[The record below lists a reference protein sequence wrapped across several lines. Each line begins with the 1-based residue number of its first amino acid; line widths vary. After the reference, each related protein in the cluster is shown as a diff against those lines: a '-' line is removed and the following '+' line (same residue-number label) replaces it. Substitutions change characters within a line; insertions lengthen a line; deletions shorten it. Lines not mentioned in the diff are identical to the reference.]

1 MKPPAGVATA
11 DEDIR
16 PPPEQRKNF
25 KLLRFRRFL
34 GLFMQT
40 LALILHPKGAM
51 DTKKEGKT
59 LVSQEAQEPGNQD
72 WDRRRFLGRSSVAVV
87 GAALAARMEAQQR
100 DVSPD
105 ILKIEKAQ
113 QDKSATDAGPEHQLL
128 KESNPNTF
136 LPPATDHGEVQTFW
150 NSFST
155 AHRRIQEGGWS
166 RQVTVKDFPIS
177 KDIAGVN
184 MRLTAG
190 GIRELHWHNAAE
202 WALMLSGNARITAID
217 NDGRSAV
224 RDVGKNDLWFFP
236 TGTPHSIQ
244 GLEPDGCEFLL
255 VFDDGKFSEADTTLI
270 SDWTRHT
277 PPEVLAKN
285 WGVPES
291 ALDPVY
297 RVPPDG
303 HYIFQAAVPGPLQDD
318 IRAASGSVEPS
329 PVSFDFAMHR
339 MPPSRKMK
347 YGEVRI
353 IDSRN
358 FPVSTT
364 IAAAHVIVKPG
375 GLREL
380 HWHQNADEWQYYI
393 AGKGRMTVFFNGAK
407 ARTADFAEGDVGVVQ
422 KTLGHYIE
430 NVGDSDLVF
439 LEMFKADR
447 FMDLS
452 LSEWVSNTPP
462 ELVMAHLGISK
473 EVLQT
478 IPKQKALITPL

>member
-1 MKPPAGVATA
+1 
-11 DEDIR
+11 
-16 PPPEQRKNF
+16 
-25 KLLRFRRFL
+25 
-34 GLFMQT
+34 
-40 LALILHPKGAM
+40 
-51 DTKKEGKT
+51 
-59 LVSQEAQEPGNQD
+59 
-72 WDRRRFLGRSSVAVV
+72 
-87 GAALAARMEAQQR
+87 
-100 DVSPD
+100 
-105 ILKIEKAQ
+105 
-113 QDKSATDAGPEHQLL
+113 
-128 KESNPNTF
+128 
-136 LPPATDHGEVQTFW
+136 
-150 NSFST
+150 
-155 AHRRIQEGGWS
+155 
-166 RQVTVKDFPIS
+166 
-177 KDIAGVN
+177 
-184 MRLTAG
+184 
-190 GIRELHWHNAAE
+190 
-202 WALMLSGNARITAID
+202 
-217 NDGRSAV
+217 
-224 RDVGKNDLWFFP
+224 
-236 TGTPHSIQ
+236 
-244 GLEPDGCEFLL
+244 
-255 VFDDGKFSEADTTLI
+255 
-270 SDWTRHT
+270 
-277 PPEVLAKN
+277 
-285 WGVPES
+285 
-291 ALDPVY
+291 
-297 RVPPDG
+297 VPPDG

-329 PVSFDFAMHR
+329 PVSFDFAMHK